1 MSKSRIALVTDSTAY
16 LSPDKVQ
23 ECNATVVPLYVHFD
37 EATYRDG
44 IDLDVDT
51 FFQKLKAAPA
61 LPTTSQPSVGDFL
74 KLYRRLSQENDA
86 IISIHISSGI
96 SGTVSAAQMARQTLL
111 DELAEPPEI
120 YVIDS
125 QIASCGLALLVTAAA
140 RDIARGW
147 PAKQV
152 AQHSEEL
159 AARIHTLFAVDTLE
173 YLYKGGRING
183 AAALF
188 GSALQ
193 IKPILY
199 FREGKIEPLEKV
211 RTSKRV
217 KRRILELMTEQ
228 IKDQPVHICIVHAQA
243 LEEAERVRAY
253 CAAHF
258 DCRELFIEGIS
269 PVISTHVG
277 PGTVA
282 VSFYMVKS

>member
-1 MSKSRIALVTDSTAY
+1 MPKSKIALVTDSTAY
-16 LSPDKVQ
+16 LSPEKVQ
-23 ECNATVVPLYVHFD
+23 ECNTTVIPLYIHLD

-44 IDLDVDT
+44 VDLDADT
-51 FFQKLKAAPA
+51 FFQKLKGAPE

-74 KLYRRLSQENDA
+74 ELYRRLSRENDA

-111 DELAEPPEI
+111 DELAELPEI

-140 RDIARGW
+140 RAIAQGW

-159 AARIHTLFAVDTLE
+159 AARIRTLFAVDTLE
-173 YLYKGGRING
+173 YLHKGGRING

-217 KRRILELMTEQ
+217 KQRILEIMGEQ
-228 IKDQPVHICIVHAQA
+228 IQDQPVHICIVHAQVR
-243 LEEAERVRAY
+243 EEAERVRAY
-253 CAAHF
+253 CAARF
-258 DCRELFIEGIS
+258 DCREIFIEEIS

-282 VSFYMVKS
+282 VSFYTVKS

>member
-16 LSPDKVQ
+16 LSPEKVR

-37 EATYRDG
+37 EEVYRDG
-44 IDLDVDT
+44 VDLDADT

-74 KLYRRLSQENDA
+74 ELYRRLSQDHDA

-96 SGTVSAAQMARQTLL
+96 SGTVSAAQTARQMLR
-111 DELAEPPEI
+111 DELAKPPEI

-125 QIASCGLALLVTAAA
+125 RVASCGLALLVTAAA
-140 RDIARGW
+140 RAIAHGW
-147 PAKQV
+147 PAQQV
-152 AQHSEEL
+152 AQHVEEL
-159 AARIHTLFAVDTLE
+159 VARVQMLFVVDTLE
-173 YLYKGGRING
+173 YLHKGGRING

-188 GSALQ
+188 GSALK

-199 FREGKIEPLEKV
+199 FQNGKIEPLEKV
-211 RTSKRV
+211 RTSKRA
-217 KRRILELMTEQ
+217 KRRILEIMEKR
-228 IKDQPVHICIVHAQA
+228 IKDQPVHICITHAQA
-243 LEEAERVRAY
+243 LEEAEHVRAY
-253 CAAHF
+253 CTAHF

-282 VSFYMVKS
+282 VSFYTES

>member
-16 LSPDKVQ
+16 LSPEKVQ
-23 ECNATVVPLYVHFD
+23 ECNATVIPLYVHFD

-44 IDLDVDT
+44 VDLDADT

-74 KLYRRLSQENDA
+74 ELYRRLSQENDA

-96 SGTVSAAQMARQTLL
+96 SGTVSAAQTARQMLL

-125 QIASCGLALLVTAAA
+125 QVASCGLALLVTAAA
-140 RDIARGW
+140 RAIAQGW
-147 PAKQV
+147 PAQQV
-152 AQHSEEL
+152 AQHVEEL
-159 AARIHTLFAVDTLE
+159 ATRVQMLFAVDTLE
-173 YLYKGGRING
+173 YLHKGGRING

-188 GSALQ
+188 GSALK

-217 KRRILELMTEQ
+217 KRRILEIMGEQ
-228 IKDQPVHICIVHAQA
+228 IKDQPVHVCIAHAQA
-243 LEEAERVRAY
+243 LEEAERVRAH
-253 CAAHF
+253 CTAHF

-277 PGTVA
+277 PGTLV
-282 VSFYMVKS
+282 VSFYTIKS